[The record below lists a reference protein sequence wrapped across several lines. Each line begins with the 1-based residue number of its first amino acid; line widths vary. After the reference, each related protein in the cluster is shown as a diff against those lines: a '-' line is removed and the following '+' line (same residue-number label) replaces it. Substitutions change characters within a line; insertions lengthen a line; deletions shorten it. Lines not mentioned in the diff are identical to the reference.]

1 MDEQQ
6 GEWITTGDIRVRF
19 ATDRAAKSA
28 DEQQRIQHNNRDKQA
43 DRLRTYTGHVCPVL
57 LPTGHN
63 NEASEDA
70 SLHRL
75 HVSSAAFRG
84 LDAGRLLQLFKDSL
98 KDVYENT
105 ISLDGGDA
113 QQIPDDYYTAL
124 NEATEASTD
133 QSTVKLDSK
142 TLLYLFEFSRISK
155 MGGLNNPYDII
166 EWPGIQIPQAILS
179 NLGDKPLKC
188 TFITDEGGWEEHFIT
203 FYERNPAG
211 RGLDFTD
218 NPTTKKTSFG
228 TL

>member
-1 MDEQQ
+1 
-6 GEWITTGDIRVRF
+6 
-19 ATDRAAKSA
+19 
-28 DEQQRIQHNNRDKQA
+28 
-43 DRLRTYTGHVCPVL
+43 LLTYTGHVCPVP

-63 NEASEDA
+63 NDASEDA

-75 HVSSAAFRG
+75 HVSNAAFG
-84 LDAGRLLQLFKDSL
+84 CLDAERLLQLFKDSL
-98 KDVYENT
+98 KYVYENT

-188 TFITDEGGWEEHFIT
+188 TFINDEGGWEEHFIT
-203 FYERNPAG
+203 FYERNPTG